1 MNMRLKLKHIYVGA
15 LIGMGGLA
23 MTSCNDFLECA
34 PISQITPES
43 YFTTVDQVGNYV
55 LNYYDSQLENSNGTK
70 MYHQTAWNSGVQRND
85 ANTDNLLTDEG
96 NLNYF
101 AGNWQVSAGKTT
113 QGLLSR
119 VRVWNYLFEEVLPK
133 EEAGTIQGASDLLS
147 HYIGEAYFFRAL
159 SYYVALVKYGD
170 FPIVEEV
177 LPDQSDVL
185 VEHSKRAPRN
195 EVARFILK
203 DLDEA
208 ISRLKD
214 HGFQMNQRINKQTA
228 LLLKSRVALF
238 EATFEKYHQGTG
250 RVPGDANWP
259 GAKMDY
265 NSGKSFDIPGEIDF
279 FLTQA
284 MDAASAVADQA
295 TLTDNSHV
303 MNPVYGQVYGWNPYF
318 EMFST
323 PDASGINEVLLWKQ
337 YNKGLSI
344 SHCVPI
350 RLQVGD
356 RTGMTRAL
364 VNTFLM
370 KNGLPIYAA
379 GSGYHGDVTVSQEKK
394 DRDERLQLFVWG
406 EEDVQR
412 SDTKD
417 PAIADTGVV
426 VHMENFRIISDAEQ
440 NRDITGYRPRKAYTY
455 DYDQNRNDELL
466 GSNGCVI
473 FRATEAYLNYMEAC
487 YEKNGS
493 LDGKAQGYW
502 KAIRRRAGVDE
513 DFSKTIGATN
523 LGNENDLAVYSGD
536 HLVDRTLYNIRRE
549 RRCEFNGEGMRWD
562 DLIRWRAWDQL
573 LTKPYIIEGVNFWDA
588 AYLKYTKTVDG
599 VGVSAVVADGTT
611 EANVSR
617 KEDSKYLRPLRR
629 TSINNQLYDGLTWR
643 KAFYLSPIGL
653 QDMQLAATNP
663 EDINTTVM
671 YQNPYWPMAPGKAL
685 E

>member
-1 MNMRLKLKHIYVGA
+1 MNMRLKIKHIYVGA
-15 LIGMGGLA
+15 LIGMAGLTT
-23 MTSCNDFLECA
+23 TSCNDFLERA

-55 LNYYDSQLENSNGTK
+55 LNYYDSQLENSNGSK
-70 MYHQTAWNSGVQRND
+70 MYHQTSWNSGVQRND
-85 ANTDNLLTDEG
+85 ANTDNLLADES
-96 NLNYF
+96 NLGYF
-101 AGNWQVSAGKTT
+101 AGDWQVPTGKST

-119 VRVWNYLFEEVLPK
+119 ARVWNYLFEQVLPK

-177 LPDQSDVL
+177 LPDQSDIL
-185 VEHSKRAPRN
+185 VEHSKRVPRN

-214 HGFQMNQRINKQTA
+214 QGFQMNQRINKQTA

-265 NSGKSFDIPGEIDF
+265 NNGKSFDIPGEIDF
-279 FLTQA
+279 FLSQA
-284 MDAASAVADQA
+284 MDAAAAVADQA

-303 MNPVYGQVYGWNPYF
+303 MNPAYGQVYGWNPYF

-417 PAIADTGVV
+417 PTIADTGVV
-426 VHMENFRIISDAEQ
+426 VHMKNFRIISDAEQ

-455 DYDQNRNDELL
+455 DYDQNKNDELL

-473 FRATEAYLNYMEAC
+473 FRAAEAYLNYMEAC

-502 KAIRRRAGVDE
+502 KAIRSRAGVDE
-513 DFSKTIGATN
+513 DYSKTIGATN
-523 LGNENDLAVYSGD
+523 LGSENDLAVYSGD
-536 HLVDRTLYNIRRE
+536 RMVDATLYNIRRE

-588 AYLKYTKTVDG
+588 AYLKYTKMVDG
-599 VGVSAVVADGTT
+599 VEVSAVVADGTT
-611 EANVSR
+611 EANVSG

>member
-1 MNMRLKLKHIYVGA
+1 M
-15 LIGMGGLA
+15 
-23 MTSCNDFLECA
+23 
-34 PISQITPES
+34 
-43 YFTTVDQVGNYV
+43 
-55 LNYYDSQLENSNGTK
+55 
-70 MYHQTAWNSGVQRND
+70 
-85 ANTDNLLTDEG
+85 
-96 NLNYF
+96 
-101 AGNWQVSAGKTT
+101 
-113 QGLLSR
+113 
-119 VRVWNYLFEEVLPK
+119 
-133 EEAGTIQGASDLLS
+133 
-147 HYIGEAYFFRAL
+147 
-159 SYYVALVKYGD
+159 
-170 FPIVEEV
+170 
-177 LPDQSDVL
+177 
-185 VEHSKRAPRN
+185 
-195 EVARFILK
+195 ARFILK
-203 DLDEA
+203 NLDEA

-214 HGFQMNQRINKQTA
+214 QGFQMNQRINKQTA

-279 FLTQA
+279 FLSQA
-284 MDAASAVADQA
+284 MEAAAAVADQS

-323 PDASGINEVLLWKQ
+323 PDASGISEVLLWKQ

-344 SHCVPI
+344 SHCVPT

-417 PAIADTGVV
+417 PVIADTGVV
-426 VHMENFRIISDAEQ
+426 VHMANFRIISDAEQ

-455 DYDQNRNDELL
+455 DYDQNKNDELL

-473 FRATEAYLNYMEAC
+473 FRAAEAYLNYMEAC

-493 LDGKAQGYW
+493 LDAKAQGYW

-513 DFSKTIGATN
+513 DFSKTIFATN

-536 HLVDRTLYNIRRE
+536 QLVDATLYNIRRE

-573 LTKPYIIEGVNFWDA
+573 LTKPYVIEGVNFWDA

-599 VGVSAVVADGTT
+599 VEVSAVVADGTT

-671 YQNPYWPMAPGKAL
+671 YQNSYWPMVAGKAL